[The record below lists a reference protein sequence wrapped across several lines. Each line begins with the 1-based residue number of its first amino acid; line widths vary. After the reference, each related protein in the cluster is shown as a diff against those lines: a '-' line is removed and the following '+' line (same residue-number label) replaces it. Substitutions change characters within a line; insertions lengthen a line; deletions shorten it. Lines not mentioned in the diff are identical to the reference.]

1 MNVSIPPGTN
11 LARCSPEK
19 YAGISFAIYK
29 VYGVCFKCKHIQ
41 NYYYRSI
48 NNLSKGLGK
57 FNGCLR
63 WKFYSNYIERIVS
76 KHQQT
81 IHSLF
86 LDSSLNSDIQN
97 FDDFKK
103 DLEAEC
109 LSSLAENER
118 SQSLAYKVDK
128 LSCTIES
135 KFPKWKVI
143 ADVDKS
149 EVHLFYLDNSH
160 VVYEIVV
167 LADGSYYFVVK
178 DKHKSLDLIDSIPQA
193 IHCKNQLYL
202 VMKSL
207 EKLNICSGI
216 LVEKYMSLL
225 SEDNTSPVFKTI
237 HGDPGAFVETMPIT
251 SADKKCIRSTKCS
264 FLIKDM
270 CCKEC
275 IQTEHYYMRTLKS
288 RNQNNNSNSKHTRFN
303 YMLKERLI
311 ENSKEM
317 AAKIH
322 RMQVKLKRL
331 EQYQQEM
338 STVGNNTDSDFKTL
352 FKQLYEGIS
361 KNIEK
366 HEANVCY
373 WEDCLPFEHKF
384 ETAEL
389 LQKHISTCHMPT
401 VLDIFPNTL
410 ARPSQSFE
418 YAFQTNEMASSGVEV
433 VPSYLF

>member
-1 MNVSIPPGTN
+1 MCDTYCKRRAGEQLASPGIKRVKVSIDEEAATSTKQDTTNVSANERLQPCADFENYISNVEPTSIQYCGKITLQPEELLLYALVNVSVPPGTN

-128 LSCTIES
+128 LSCTIEM
-135 KFPKWKVI
+135 I

-149 EVHLFYLDNSH
+149 EMHLFYLDNSH
-160 VVYEIVV
+160 IVYEIV
-167 LADGSYYFVVK
+167 
-178 DKHKSLDLIDSIPQA
+178 
-193 IHCKNQLYL
+193 
-202 VMKSL
+202 
-207 EKLNICSGI
+207 
-216 LVEKYMSLL
+216 
-225 SEDNTSPVFKTI
+225 
-237 HGDPGAFVETMPIT
+237 
-251 SADKKCIRSTKCS
+251 
-264 FLIKDM
+264 
-270 CCKEC
+270 
-275 IQTEHYYMRTLKS
+275 IQ
-288 RNQNNNSNSKHTRFN
+288 
-303 YMLKERLI
+303 
-311 ENSKEM
+311 
-317 AAKIH
+317 
-322 RMQVKLKRL
+322 
-331 EQYQQEM
+331 
-338 STVGNNTDSDFKTL
+338 
-352 FKQLYEGIS
+352 
-361 KNIEK
+361 
-366 HEANVCY
+366 
-373 WEDCLPFEHKF
+373 
-384 ETAEL
+384 
-389 LQKHISTCHMPT
+389 
-401 VLDIFPNTL
+401 
-410 ARPSQSFE
+410 
-418 YAFQTNEMASSGVEV
+418 GV
-433 VPSYLF
+433 